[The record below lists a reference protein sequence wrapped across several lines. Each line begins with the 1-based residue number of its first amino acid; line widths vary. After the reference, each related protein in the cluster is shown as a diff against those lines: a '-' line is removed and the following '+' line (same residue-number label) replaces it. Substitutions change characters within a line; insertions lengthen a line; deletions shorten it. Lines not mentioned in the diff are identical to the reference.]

1 MTLHTTLMII
11 AIIILI
17 VNIILTIIEAYHY
30 YRLSFSQHS
39 PSINP
44 TSRPARLQKMSPG
57 DELREDTVTID
68 GMRYNVRWIL
78 RSDKRKKEGI
88 IYEETD
94 SFKVIK

>member
-1 MTLHTTLMII
+1 MTLHTALMIA

-44 TSRPARLQKMSPG
+44 KSRPARLQKMSPG
-57 DELREDTVTID
+57 DEMREDIVKI
-68 GMRYNVRWIL
+68 GGIRYNVRWII
-78 RSDKRKKEGI
+78 RSDKEKKEG
-88 IYEETD
+88 
-94 SFKVIK
+94 K

>member
-1 MTLHTTLMII
+1 MTLHTALMIT

-30 YRLSFSQHS
+30 YRLTFSQHS

-44 TSRPARLQKMSPG
+44 TSRPGRLHKMSPG
-57 DELREDTVTID
+57 DEIREDVVKID
-68 GMRYNVRWIL
+68 GISYNVRWIL

-94 SFKVIK
+94 

>member
-1 MTLHTTLMII
+1 MTLHTALMIA

-39 PSINP
+39 PSILP
-44 TSRPARLQKMSPG
+44 KSRPARERKMSAG
-57 DELREDTVTID
+57 DEMREDTVTID

-88 IYEETD
+88 IYEETH
-94 SFKVIK
+94 

>member
-1 MTLHTTLMII
+1 MTLHTALMLA

-17 VNIILTIIEAYHY
+17 VNIILTIFEAYHY

-39 PSINP
+39 PRILP
-44 TSRPARLQKMSPG
+44 TSRPARLQKMRPG

-94 SFKVIK
+94 